1 MKQITTLLILNFL
14 ILCCLLAFSLADKAQ
29 DTAKTPVLE
38 LEKTPDRHFLGDM
51 TVTIYH
57 AVPSQT
63 DSTPMITASGFNLE
77 GKNIESL
84 RVCALSRDLL
94 SRWGGPINYGDKIY
108 IELPE
113 PELSGWWTVQDTMA
127 SRWTN
132 HVDLLVPTSRKG
144 GKWLQVEAWRNI
156 R

>member
-1 MKQITTLLILNFL
+1 MKTISTLLILNFL
-14 ILCCLLAFSLADKAQ
+14 ILCSLLALSLHERAEKP
-29 DTAKTPVLE
+29 AKTPILE
-38 LEKTPDRHFLGDM
+38 QENHSDRYFLGDM

-63 DSTPMITASGFNLE
+63 DSTPMITASGFNLA
-77 GKNIESL
+77 GKDISSL

-94 SRWGGPINYGDKIY
+94 SRWGGPISYGDKIY
-108 IELPE
+108 LDLPD

-144 GKWLQVEAWRNI
+144 GKWQEIKVWNK
-156 R
+156 